1 QSPRLKN
8 IELCNGGTRA
18 SPDSPIRRSDRTSP
32 DLQIRGCTALID
44 LGDEKPYVLSI
55 AHNNRG
61 NAYAA
66 KGDYARAIEN
76 YDESIKL
83 NPGYA
88 RAFNN
93 RGVVY
98 LKKGEYDRAMKD
110 FDEAIRLNSDYAIAF
125 ANRAETY
132 QRTNDYGHAAADYDE
147 A

>member
-1 QSPRLKN
+1 VNAVISRALAATVLLLAAGSFVGAQSQRLKN

-18 SPDSPIRRSDRTSP
+18 SPDSPIRRLDRTSP

-44 LGDEKPYVLSI
+44 FGNEKPYVLSI

-61 NAYAA
+61 NAYTA
-66 KGDYARAIEN
+66 KGDYDRAIEN

-83 NPGYA
+83 NPDYA

-98 LKKGEYDRAMKD
+98 LKKGEYDQAIKD
-110 FDEAIRLNSDYAIAF
+110 FDEAIRLN
-125 ANRAETY
+125 
-132 QRTNDYGHAAADYDE
+132 
-147 A
+147 